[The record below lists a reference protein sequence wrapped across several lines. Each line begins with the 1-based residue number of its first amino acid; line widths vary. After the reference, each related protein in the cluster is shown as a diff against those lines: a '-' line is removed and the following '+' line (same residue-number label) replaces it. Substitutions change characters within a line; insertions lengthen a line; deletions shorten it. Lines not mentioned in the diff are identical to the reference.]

1 MITISSDST
10 RSCLSWRNSLAIS
23 HALLGFFSVWYCKI
37 VYWNAAEACYVIPC
51 YEGPGLEELWKVNKG
66 VTFTGESSGVF
77 AVMHA
82 ALGYA
87 LFTGS
92 GESSSLL
99 EHAHFVVGVFAGS
112 TFCASLL
119 SLNMVYVW
127 GAETNLL
134 LNLSK
139 LKETNGVFEE
149 SGRHMV
155 VNHSLTGKLLRLSY
169 LSSFMCFFQLIVL
182 VQLLM
187 ARKEFTRYFRLL
199 AGVGGGGNE
208 ETMSM
213 MAHNSESMP
222 LRSVGTMNNET
233 GSSHS
238 SHQTTL
244 MVWTLML

>member
-1 MITISSDST
+1 MIVISSDSN
-10 RSCLSWRNSLAIS
+10 SCFSWRNSLVII
-23 HALLGFFSVWYCKI
+23 HAVLGFFSVWYCKL
-37 VYWNAAEACYVIPC
+37 VYWNAAEVCYVIPC

-66 VTFTGESSGVF
+66 TTFTGESSGVF

-92 GESSSLL
+92 SNESSSLL
-99 EHAHFVVGVFAGS
+99 EHAHFVVGIFAGI

-139 LKETNGVFEE
+139 LKETNMVFEE

-155 VNHSLTGKLLRLSY
+155 VNHSLTETFFRLSTV
-169 LSSFMCFFQLIVL
+169 SSFMCFFQLCVL

-187 ARKEFTRYFRLL
+187 ARREFTRYFRIL
-199 AGVGGGGNE
+199 VSGGE
-208 ETMSM
+208 ETMGTL
-213 MAHNSESMP
+213 AQNSESMP
-222 LRSVGTMNNET
+222 LRPMGATTTTTTTTNNET
-233 GSSHS
+233 GSFHS
-238 SHQTTL
+238 PTHQRTL
-244 MVWTLML
+244 MV